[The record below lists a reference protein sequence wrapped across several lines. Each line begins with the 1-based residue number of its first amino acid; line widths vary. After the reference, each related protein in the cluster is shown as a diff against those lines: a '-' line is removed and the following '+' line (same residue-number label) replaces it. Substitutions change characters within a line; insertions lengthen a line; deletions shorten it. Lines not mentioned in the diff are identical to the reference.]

1 MRIAGLAVVCAWVAA
16 VATPSAG
23 QVRSAANAQAE
34 FHVYAL
40 THARAGDLEPVL
52 AQVLSVVGEKTEIV
66 ADERGNRLLVRG
78 PAQAHRLT
86 HDLVQRLD
94 RPDAGGVPAAAATA
108 TNTASQPVLQTYPFD
123 GQDAAAV
130 AAKVQAEFPANS
142 GVRIAADSRTSQMLV
157 LAPPELHADIRRRL
171 AAASPAAGDAR
182 AAAMSVAQS
191 QAQAAASRQNASQQR
206 QTPTGQAAGGQA
218 VGAPSNA
225 NQPANGLPAA
235 VATVQLSRLRPE
247 QLETEL
253 TNLWGDRL
261 SPLAKTNDEY
271 SSYLLRLAGDARLE
285 VHANRRTGQVVLRGP
300 AVAQDMAARLIRA
313 LDTPTQTAQG
323 ATRVLPV
330 RTTPPEQLH
339 QAVAAF
345 SLLDKPAV
353 ARPDGAGTQKN
364 EPSATVHSLPR
375 GGIGLVSQVFQ
386 PKRDEGAIQLAQQP
400 ADAAQPAQPGDAPL
414 QPPAV
419 PGAEPPPEE
428 GDGGLL
434 GPVQIEFLEGLD
446 AIIVRGNQKDVE
458 RVMKIIEEIERLSV
472 ETVPVIEVYQLQH
485 VGSEAL
491 ATIIRELYDQV
502 LSPRSGSVSITAL
515 VKPNALLLVGRAES
529 VKVVTDLVKRLDQAV
544 GPETQFEVFRLKHAS
559 AATAQQT
566 VADFYTNRTGLG
578 PKIIATADVRSN
590 SLIVQASPRD
600 LLEVSALLKRID
612 TATSAS
618 VNELRVFSLQYTQAT
633 EIQPILEGAIG
644 RAAEGGAGSGAGGP
658 SILFPGAQGQPGQG
672 GQGGQAGQRTGAAAP
687 SQRSSMLRFL
697 TVDAKGQRRFS
708 SGILTDVRVT
718 ANARGNT
725 LLVSAP
731 ADSLD
736 LIAALIAQLD
746 HPPATISQIKVFTIV
761 NGDAQSLIDLLETLF
776 GQPPTQRGGAGGF
789 GAQALQQLQAS
800 SESSLVPVRFSVDQR
815 TNSIIASGSAGDL
828 NVVEAI
834 LLRLDES
841 DIRQRKTKVYR
852 LKNAPA
858 LDVSNAVNEY
868 LRSERTVQQTQPGL
882 LSPFQQI
889 EREVIVVPELVSN
902 SLIVS
907 ATPRFYEEITKL
919 VEELDKRPPM
929 VMIQVL
935 IGEVTLNSTDEFGV
949 ELGLQD
955 SILFDRSLL
964 GGLVTV
970 TNSGQQ
976 QVAGGGT
983 ITTTTQSIVGATN
996 TPGFAFNSTN
1006 IGNSGSDASLAN
1018 AGRVGAQGLSNF
1030 SVGRINN
1037 ELGFGGLVLSAG
1049 SESVNVLLRALQEC
1063 RRLEVLS
1070 RPQVMTLDNQS
1081 AYIQVGQTVPRI
1093 NGTTTNQT
1101 GQLINTLNDVAVGL
1115 VLGVTP
1121 RISPDGLVVMEIDAE
1136 RSRVGPEAE
1145 GIPVSVAPNG
1155 DVLRSPRIDRI
1166 LAQTTVS
1173 AVSGQTVVLGG
1184 LITKEKTDIH
1194 RRAPI
1199 LSSIP
1204 VLGHLFRYDQ
1214 IATRR
1219 TELLI
1224 IMTPHVV
1231 RNEEDATKIRQVE
1244 AARMSWCLADVEK
1257 IHGEMGLR
1265 TRGDEW
1271 YDAETNVIYPD
1282 MSPTGEHIAPPIIDA
1297 PTSTSPT
1304 GAPPTS
1310 APSTSTPATLPPP
1323 TSSPATGPSQPF
1335 DANEVL
1341 PSQPSGPAIRG
1352 AQPMSAVGPV
1362 VRPASNVSS
1371 RRGPQAANAT
1381 GQQPPALLNPENRT
1395 DFRPGPSGQPT
1406 AMRGDPRAA
1415 GGAVQGSA
1423 IQPTQYQH
1431 SVSYGPVPGMAQPG
1445 NAQQPVNNGQPVS
1458 NAQPAYYGQP
1468 VNGQQPGGSQLPN
1481 QLPVRSAVQ
1490 PASYQYQIPTNDPRS
1505 TGSNAA
1511 ASAGY
1516 REPARLPA
1524 GAAAN
1529 VQQLPTR

>member
-1 MRIAGLAVVCAWVAA
+1 M
-16 VATPSAG
+16 
-23 QVRSAANAQAE
+23 
-34 FHVYAL
+34 
-40 THARAGDLEPVL
+40 HARASDLEPVL
-52 AQVLSVVGEKTEIV
+52 VQVLSAIGEKTEVV
-66 ADERGNRLLVRG
+66 ADDRGNRLLVRG
-78 PAQAHRLT
+78 PLEAHRLT

-94 RPDAGGVPAAAATA
+94 RPDGGAAPPAAAASGA
-108 TNTASQPVLQTYPFD
+108 AAQPVLLSIPYG

-130 AAKVQAEFPANS
+130 AARVQAGFPANS
-142 GVRIAADSRTSQMLV
+142 GVRIAVDRRTAQMLV
-157 LAPPELHADIRRRL
+157 LAPPDLHAEIRRRL
-171 AAASPAAGDAR
+171 AAASPATANFAAQTLSAAQTQPQISAAR
-182 AAAMSVAQS
+182 PLAA
-191 QAQAAASRQNASQQR
+191 QQR
-206 QTPTGQAAGGQA
+206 QSTLGRP
-218 VGAPSNA
+218 PSG
-225 NQPANGLPAA
+225 PPAA

-253 TNLWGDRL
+253 SNLWGDRL

-271 SSYLLRLAGDARLE
+271 SSYLLRLENDARLE

-300 AVAQDMAARLIRA
+300 AEAQEMAARLIRA
-313 LDTPTQTAQG
+313 LDAPAQTAQG
-323 ATRVLPV
+323 ATRVVPV

-339 QAVAAF
+339 QAIAAF

-353 ARPDGAGTQKN
+353 ARPDGAGSPRN
-364 EPSATVHSLPR
+364 EPAAAVRAVRR
-375 GGIGLVSQVFQ
+375 GGIGLVAQVFQ
-386 PKRDEGAIQLAQQP
+386 PKRDGAATQLAQQP
-400 ADAAQPAQPGDAPL
+400 AEPAEPAQPAQPGDAGQ
-414 QPPAV
+414 QPPAA

-428 GDGGLL
+428 GETGLL

-446 AIIVRGNQKDVE
+446 AIIIRGNQRDVE

-491 ATIIRELYDQV
+491 ATIIKELYDQV
-502 LSPRSGSVSITAL
+502 LSPRSGNVSITAL
-515 VKPNALLLVGRAES
+515 VKPNALLLIGRAES
-529 VKVVTDLVKRLDQAV
+529 VKVVTDLIKQLDQAV

-566 VADFYTNRTGLG
+566 VSDFYTNRTGLG
-578 PKIIATADVRSN
+578 PKIIATADIRSN

-600 LLEVSALLKRID
+600 LLEVGALLKRID
-612 TATSAS
+612 TATSDS
-618 VNELRVFSLQYTQAT
+618 VNELRVFSLQYTQAV
-633 EIQPILEGAIG
+633 ELAPILQDAVNSQTLT
-644 RAAEGGAGSGAGGP
+644 GGGGGGQ
-658 SILFPGAQGQPGQG
+658 SLLFPGQPGQAAQPGQPGQG
-672 GQGGQAGQRTGAAAP
+672 GQGQGGQRGGAAAP
-687 SQRSSMLRFL
+687 AQRSAMLRFL
-697 TVDAKGQRRFS
+697 TVDAKGKRRFS
-708 SGILTDVRVT
+708 SGILTDFHVT
-718 ANARGNT
+718 ADARGNT

-731 ADSLD
+731 ADSLE

-761 NGDAQSLIDLLETLF
+761 NGDAQNLVDLLETLF

-789 GAQALQQLQAS
+789 GAAALQQLQAS
-800 SESSLVPVRFSVDQR
+800 AESSLVPVRFSVDLR

-868 LRSERTVQQTQPGL
+868 LRSERTVQQAQPGL

-889 EREVIVVPELVSN
+889 EREVVVVPELVSN

-955 SILFDRSLL
+955 SVLFDRSLI
-964 GGLVTV
+964 GDLVTV
-970 TNSGQQ
+970 ASSGTQA
-976 QVAGGGT
+976 VAGGGT
-983 ITTTTQSIVGATN
+983 ITTNTQTIVGASN
-996 TPGFAFNSTN
+996 VPGFQFNSN
-1006 IGNSGSDASLAN
+1006 NVGNSASDRALTNSS
-1018 AGRVGAQGLSNF
+1018 RVGAQGLSNF

-1037 ELGFGGLVLSAG
+1037 DLGFGGLVLSAG

-1081 AYIQVGQTVPRI
+1081 AYVQVGQTVPRI
-1093 NGTTTNQT
+1093 NGTTTNAT
-1101 GQLINTLNDVAVGL
+1101 GQLVNTLNDVAVGL

-1136 RSRVGPEAE
+1136 RSQVGPESE
-1145 GIPVSVAPNG
+1145 GIPISVAPDG
-1155 DVLRSPRIDRI
+1155 AVLRSPRIDRI

-1184 LITKEKTDIH
+1184 LITKQKTDIH

-1257 IHGEMGLR
+1257 MHGEMGLR

-1271 YDAETNVIYPD
+1271 YDAETTVVYPD
-1282 MSPTGEHIAPPIIDA
+1282 MNPLGEPVAPKSMEPKQA
-1297 PTSTSPT
+1297 
-1304 GAPPTS
+1304 
-1310 APSTSTPATLPPP
+1310 TP
-1323 TSSPATGPSQPF
+1323 PATGPSGPMKT
-1335 DANEVL
+1335 NEDL
-1341 PSQPSGPAIRG
+1341 PAPPSGPAIHE
-1352 AQPMSAVGPV
+1352 AHPTSAVGPV
-1362 VRPASNVSS
+1362 VGPAVGASS
-1371 RRGPQAANAT
+1371 RRVPRQPAAN
-1381 GQQPPALLNPENRT
+1381 GQRPPALLDPESRT
-1395 DFRPGPSGQPT
+1395 DNRRGPSSQPT
-1406 AMRGDPRAA
+1406 AMMASPRDPVG
-1415 GGAVQGSA
+1415 GGAVQS
-1423 IQPTQYQH
+1423 TQYQ
-1431 SVSYGPVPGMAQPG
+1431 SAVTYGPAPGFAQP
-1445 NAQQPVNNGQPVS
+1445 ASVQQPSGT
-1458 NAQPAYYGQP
+1458 AQPAYGGQP
-1468 VNGQQPGGSQLPN
+1468 SNDPRQTVNPPTGGPQAPANLPYQN
-1481 QLPVRSAVQ
+1481 AIQ
-1490 PASYQYQIPTNDPRS
+1490 PASYQQNVVATPP
-1505 TGSNAA
+1505 GGVA
-1511 ASAGY
+1511 Y
-1516 REPARLPA
+1516 REPARLPV